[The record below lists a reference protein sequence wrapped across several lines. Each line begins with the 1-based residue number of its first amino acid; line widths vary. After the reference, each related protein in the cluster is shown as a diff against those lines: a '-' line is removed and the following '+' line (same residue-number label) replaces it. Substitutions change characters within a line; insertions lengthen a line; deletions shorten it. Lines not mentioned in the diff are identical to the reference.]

1 MKILPMPFV
10 EIFNSATSKF
20 CLTWKTPR
28 QDIFFISLSFLLS
41 KKYFKPHFC
50 PRETVKL
57 ASQSINSWTS
67 FGVHGWGWGYHHVT
81 LPNQMQIS
89 TCLVFYEKKKKSCH
103 VLAPVLH
110 VSYLVSF
117 PEMGKTTKGCN
128 LNTSMWWHPVREQ
141 INVMATFSKKRAGAL
156 TFVAPISSHKGMGK
170 VPKSN
175 LGNVGRHKLVL
186 NSVTIPAL
194 HAITI

>member
-1 MKILPMPFV
+1 
-10 EIFNSATSKF
+10 
-20 CLTWKTPR
+20 
-28 QDIFFISLSFLLS
+28 
-41 KKYFKPHFC
+41 
-50 PRETVKL
+50 
-57 ASQSINSWTS
+57 
-67 FGVHGWGWGYHHVT
+67 
-81 LPNQMQIS
+81 MQIS

-128 LNTSMWWHPVREQ
+128 LNTSMWWHSVREQ
-141 INVMATFSKKRAGAL
+141 INVMATFSKKRPGAL

-194 HAITI
+194 HAITKQSTNYTWGVLEDIMCVQFHHNTCISCNNKTIKWIKINYDKQQRAKNLKFV